1 MNPKLDAGLAARL
14 YKAYWGE
21 CAYPFKWIQ
30 KHEKSNW
37 RDVATEVRKIVKE
50 ATKKGGTRK

>member
-50 ATKKGGTRK
+50 AKEGK